1 MDLSPERFYTRCV
14 KCNGHGLDSLR
25 QLFSHQSNLLPECV
39 SIGVFSHS
47 GLGPKLTGL
56 SSGGSLGAM
65 AFVSEK
71 VLWRVPPTVLLY
83 TCLLRFSGANGC
95 CFRKGSPNGCL
106 HLSPSFLPSSET
118 NGCCFRKGSLQGAP
132 NCSLHLSPSLLLDS
146 VLCEVSSLVGI
157 L

>member
-25 QLFSHQSNLLPECV
+25 QLFSHQSNSLPECV

-95 CFRKGSPNGCL
+95 CFRKGS
-106 HLSPSFLPSSET
+106 
-118 NGCCFRKGSLQGAP
+118 LQGAP

-146 VLCEVSSLVGI
+146 VLSEVSSLVGI